1 MKAEADMTATKR
13 RWSGSFSAL
22 TRKASRKAGVKAAG
36 ATVSAEV
43 TANAGTM
50 AWIWMATTVTDTA
63 SAVASRV
70 RVDTHVIAGVKS
82 AGGGRR
88 LPPF

>member
-50 AWIWMATTVTDTA
+50 A
-63 SAVASRV
+63 ASRV
-70 RVDTHVIAGVKS
+70 RVDTRVIAGVKP

>member
-1 MKAEADMTATKR
+1 M
-13 RWSGSFSAL
+13 
-22 TRKASRKAGVKAAG
+22 KAAG

-50 AWIWMATTVTDTA
+50 AGRWMATTVTDTA

-70 RVDTHVIAGVKS
+70 RVDTRVIAGVKP